1 MFPGFVTL
9 YKKDNKLHL
18 FFFRGLTDNNTFY
31 YNKLD
36 LTSCTYKYQE
46 IKYDDESY
54 EYIFE
59 DNSIKKIKC
68 ILRKENNKVDTVIL
82 INK

>member
-1 MFPGFVTL
+1 MFPGFITL

-18 FFFRGLTDNNTFY
+18 FFFRGLTDNNKYY

-36 LTSCTYKYQE
+36 LSSCTYKFKE
-46 IKYDDESY
+46 IQYEDESY

-68 ILRKENNKVDTVIL
+68 LLRKENNEADTVL
-82 INK
+82 LLNK

>member
-1 MFPGFVTL
+1 MFPGFATL

-18 FFFRGLTDNNTFY
+18 FFFRGLTDNNKFY

-36 LTSCTYKYQE
+36 LTSCKYLYKE

-68 ILRKENNKVDTVIL
+68 ILRKEDNNIDTVIL
-82 INK
+82 VNK